1 MKRTLLKM
9 AAIAVMAVMGAQV
22 AQAQVAVT
30 DPAALEA
37 AQKKADAEAMK
48 AQTKAEKAQAK
59 QEKKAAKAKAKA
71 EAARTGVEYEE
82 VDTGSGFLTVLAVII
97 AIILVILL
105 AVILILQVA
114 PDSGI
119 AIAIDSL
126 IESLTGGFGAI
137 DPGNGQFLL

>member
-1 MKRTLLKM
+1 MLANGEGN
-9 AAIAVMAVMGAQV
+9 AAAAGPVEVKPEAKPLVEVEPSGA
-22 AQAQVAVT
+22 AY
-30 DPAALEA
+30 
-37 AQKKADAEAMK
+37 KKGDR
-48 AQTKAEKAQAK
+48 
-59 QEKKAAKAKAKA
+59 KAAKAAKA
-71 EAARTGVEYEE
+71 AEKARKKEEKKLAKAGKAVASTESVASEVEYED
-82 VDTGSGFLTVLAVII
+82 VDSGSGFLTVLAVII

-126 IESLTGGFGAI
+126 IENITGGFSLF